1 MKPPKLKPGIE
12 VRLLAAKVLLAVTG
26 EYQQLDDALIRY
38 SGQLSG
44 KDAALLQAICYGVMR
59 RYAELIFWLEH
70 LSKRPANEL
79 KPAVQILI
87 LSGLF
92 QLKYMRVPAH
102 AAIHATVE
110 CAPLLQS
117 KRAKGLI
124 NAVLRG
130 FQRYSSDSNQDENRR
145 IMASQ
150 TDAQKYSHPPW
161 MLDKLQLDWPEHW
174 RQIVENNNQ
183 RGPMVLRV
191 DVRQIELNE
200 YLLKLKS
207 ANIEAEKHPIASEA
221 LILTHPVEVELL
233 PGFNRGLVSV
243 QDSAAQL
250 AAPLL
255 QHDGSQRVLDA
266 CAAPGG
272 KTAHILQI
280 IQPATLVALDNSKS
294 RLTKVEVMLQRIGGN
309 AQIIQGDASDP
320 DEWWDGK
327 LFDRILLDAPCSASG
342 VIRRHPDIKY
352 LRSERALLKII
363 KRQKKILDAMWQL
376 LKPGGML
383 LYVTCSV
390 FKAENEEQV
399 SAFMARHSEASLA
412 EMPANWGIGQIGR
425 QILSGD
431 DNMDGFYF
439 ALLDKK

>member
-1 MKPPKLKPGIE
+1 MKQAKFKPGVE
-12 VRLLAAKVLLAVTG
+12 VRLQAARVLLAVTLDY
-26 EYQQLDDALIRY
+26 EQLDEALVRY
-38 SGQLSG
+38 SEQLST

-59 RYAELIFWLEH
+59 FYVELLFWLEH
-70 LSKRPANEL
+70 LAKRPANDL
-79 KPAVQILI
+79 KPAVQVLI

-110 CAPLLQS
+110 SAAFLQS

-130 FQRYSSDSNQDENRR
+130 FQRNLSDNDQDKCNQLIE
-145 IMASQ
+145 SQ
-150 TDAQKYSHPPW
+150 ADTVRYSHPQW
-161 MLDKLQLDWPEHW
+161 ILQKLKTDWPEQW
-174 RQIVENNNQ
+174 QQVVNKNNQ
-183 RGPMVLRV
+183 QAPMVLRV
-191 DVRQIELNE
+191 DVRQIELDD
-200 YLLKLKS
+200 YLLRLES
-207 ANIEAEKHPIASEA
+207 ANIEADKHPVATDA
-221 LILTHPVEVELL
+221 LTLSQPIDVDLL
-233 PGFNRGLVSV
+233 PGFNEGLVSI

-255 QHDGSQRVLDA
+255 QHDSSQRVLDA

-280 IQPATLVALDNSKS
+280 AQPATLVALDNSS
-294 RLTKVEVMLQRIGGN
+294 LRLKRVEDTLQRINRN
-309 AQIIQGDASDP
+309 AEVVQGDASKP
-320 DEWWDGK
+320 DEWWDGE

-352 LRSERALLKII
+352 LRSERALLKIV
-363 KRQKKILDAMWQL
+363 KRQKKILEALWQL

-390 FKAENEEQV
+390 FKVENEEQV
-399 SAFMARHSEASLA
+399 AAFMACHVEAKLA
-412 EMPANWGIGQIGR
+412 EMPASWGRGRTGR
-425 QILSGD
+425 QVLPGD
-431 DNMDGFYF
+431 DGMDGFYF
-439 ALLDKK
+439 ALLMKQ